1 MRLGAPTWRLAVLA
15 VALAL
20 PGAVQVHFFDRDARG
35 RARPRRQAAEDQGD
49 MSEGLSLLEEGTRL
63 FLKGLMAEMEPALRD
78 LERVIEGLDAYE
90 APEVLPNGDIIIR
103 RKRPL
108 EPDRDIEVGPGGEV
122 EL

>member
-1 MRLGAPTWRLAVLA
+1 MRYLQGMRQLVALTFCAGLA
-15 VALAL
+15 VAPVA
-20 PGAVQVHFFDRDARG
+20 AVAQG
-35 RARPRRQAAEDQGD
+35 EDGGSD
-49 MSEGLSLLEEGTRL
+49 VEEGFSLFEEGARL
-63 FLKGLMAEMEPALRD
+63 ILRGLMAEMEPALRD

-108 EPDRDIEVGPGGEV
+108 EPEGDIEVDPGGEV